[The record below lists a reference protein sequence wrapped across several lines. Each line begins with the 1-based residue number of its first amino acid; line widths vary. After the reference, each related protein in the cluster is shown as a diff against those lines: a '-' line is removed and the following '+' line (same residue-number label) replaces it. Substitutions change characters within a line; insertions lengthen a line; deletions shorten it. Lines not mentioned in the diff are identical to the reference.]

1 VEPGF
6 HGKQNDIRL
15 AVPLTEFVNRVES
28 VFPDNPL
35 SDKDQYEDIE
45 MSAKLAQLRNSTPV
59 RLAALFTISLIFMMA
74 AALSA

>member
-1 VEPGF
+1 MQTV
-6 HGKQNDIRL
+6 IRQV
-15 AVPLTEFVNRVES
+15 VPLTEFVNLVES

-35 SDKDQYEDIE
+35 CDKDQYEDTE
-45 MSAKLAQLRNSTPV
+45 MSAKLVQLRNSTPV